1 MVNTPSPALVSQ
13 QAVKR
18 LPRWALLALC
28 LTYVVLG
35 LMGHS
40 PWKPLDITSFGY
52 MWSLAQG
59 RTNFLNLTMAGLA
72 PELDAYLPYWLG
84 SFSIQLF
91 HPLIAADIAARIPFA
106 LLSIAGMVCTWQAIY
121 YLARNPHAQP
131 VAFAFGGEASPKDY
145 ARSLADAGLLA
156 YVACLGLALP
166 SHEMSPMSVQLNSIS
181 IIFVGTSM
189 FAFYPY
195 KGLLLWAVGMTMM
208 TLSGAPSVAM
218 VAGLG
223 TAFIWLKH
231 PQSRRVEVA
240 LMGALILILVSLSFA
255 LELWRWRLMP
265 VSQVIQ
271 SLGTFSELWIWFLWP
286 AWPLAAWTLWRWRGH
301 WRQQVWSQHLVLPL
315 VLFGICAIASLITP
329 DSDRTLLLTL
339 PSIAALAAF
348 ALPTLERSVS
358 ALIDWFTLLFFTGG
372 AIAIWG
378 VWISL
383 ETGMPA
389 QPALNVARLV
399 PGFVHV
405 FEPWSFVIALIAT
418 GAWIK
423 VVMWRVGRHPTVI
436 WKSLVLPATGATL
449 CWTLLMTLW
458 LPILDR
464 ALSYKPW
471 AAELNKLIPSSTCI
485 HASGLERSMI
495 AGLSYHAGYEFKP
508 FATDTDHR
516 ECDWLFVR
524 ASSSQAFE
532 NHEKDHWRYV
542 SQSRRPADKNEAILI
557 YQSTGT
563 HHE

>member
-405 FEPWSFVIALIAT
+405 FEP
-418 GAWIK
+418 
-423 VVMWRVGRHPTVI
+423 
-436 WKSLVLPATGATL
+436 
-449 CWTLLMTLW
+449 
-458 LPILDR
+458 
-464 ALSYKPW
+464 
-471 AAELNKLIPSSTCI
+471 
-485 HASGLERSMI
+485 
-495 AGLSYHAGYEFKP
+495 
-508 FATDTDHR
+508 
-516 ECDWLFVR
+516 
-524 ASSSQAFE
+524 
-532 NHEKDHWRYV
+532 
-542 SQSRRPADKNEAILI
+542 
-557 YQSTGT
+557 
-563 HHE
+563 

>member
-181 IIFVGTSM
+181 IIFVGASM

-255 LELWRWRLMP
+255 IELWRWRLMP

-383 ETGMPA
+383 ETGVPA

-399 PGFVHV
+399 PGFVHA

-471 AAELNKLIPSSTCI
+471 ATELNKLIPSSTCI

-495 AGLSYHAGYEFKP
+495 AGLSYHADYAFKP

-557 YQSTGT
+557 YQYNGHTP
-563 HHE
+563 